1 MNNFRGLILL
11 LALPLSLC
19 LYGKPIKVIGTYD
32 LNKNNLNEVLILK
45 DGGIQYVEIDDNGN
59 HQELWYYHPNGVR
72 SAFIVDVVLA
82 NINEDP
88 NPEIIAIISSP
99 SIISDK
105 KTPWLVAFK
114 WTGRRFSSVPM
125 ELFDFPD
132 EKDFLRPSNINVHQA
147 DSLSM
152 FAVSF
157 GSPSR
162 KAAVFNL
169 IEDFGA
175 ITVNKPKIIQ
185 PEILKNG
192 YGRVYTALITTL
204 SGKMILI
211 FSKENNILKTGIF
224 SLDDGSEISS
234 DLLVLED
241 KENLYAPDI
250 WVYDISYNKE
260 EGVLL
265 PFENDE
271 VMMLSYLKDKLS
283 LRPSEYSGQGLF
295 MVSDTSS
302 SKAINNI
309 ILKRIESGLYKILD
323 EELSTESSVDQ
334 EEIDSLINNISSTDS
349 IFVGDSI
356 SISATVDS
364 AGGFYSFQWLV
375 KPLSLIHISEPTR
388 PRRR

>member
-1 MNNFRGLILL
+1 MYNCFRTKPRKALMNNFRGLILL

-309 ILKRIESGLYKILD
+309 ILKRIESGLY
-323 EELSTESSVDQ
+323 
-334 EEIDSLINNISSTDS
+334 
-349 IFVGDSI
+349 
-356 SISATVDS
+356 
-364 AGGFYSFQWLV
+364 
-375 KPLSLIHISEPTR
+375 
-388 PRRR
+388 